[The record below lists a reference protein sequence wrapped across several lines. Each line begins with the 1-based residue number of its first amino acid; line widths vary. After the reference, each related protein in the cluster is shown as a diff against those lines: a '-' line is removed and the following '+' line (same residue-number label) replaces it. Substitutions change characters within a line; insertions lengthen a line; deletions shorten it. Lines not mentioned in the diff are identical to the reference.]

1 MAATVLVRRTDLD
14 TTFPPEKQEQHTSEP
29 TGCSVNHMVIPDEF
43 QRTTIG
49 WHYRCRMAAPETRYA
64 RKGDISIAYQ
74 VVGDGPIDVVLSSGI
89 VSHMALM
96 WSDPQANAMFRRI
109 TSFCRLVMF
118 DKPGTGLSDPVSGP
132 PSAEQRMEDIRVVMD
147 TVGLEH
153 ASIWGFSE
161 GGAPSMLFAAT
172 YPERCDAL
180 VLLETGPKWDWA
192 PDYLAEER
200 AALDALWELI
210 LDRFPRWGDG
220 SIAGELWAP
229 SACGV
234 PGALQVFGS
243 AERIC
248 ASPGMAM
255 AALLATRKVDVR
267 AAVPRISVPTLILHR
282 KNSIVPVSMS
292 RYLSREIQG
301 AKYVEFEGQ
310 DHLTWVGDWEP
321 IVDEMEQFLT
331 GARHRSEPDR
341 ALATILF
348 TDIVSSTER
357 AAEMGDQR
365 WRAVVE
371 RHDEVIRAEI
381 ERYGG
386 RSIKT
391 LGDGFLAVFEGPAKA
406 IRAARA
412 MGDAARLLGIEIRAG
427 VHTGECER
435 RGEDLSGIAVNVA
448 ARIVAHAGA
457 GEVLVSSTVRELVLG
472 SGIEFIER
480 GTYTLKGV
488 PDEWHLFSV
497 TGDGRTD
504 ARAVSEVSPEV
515 AALTPG
521 PREGMRPRDRAM
533 LAAAHRSPGLLRT
546 LGRPILHRQR
556 PWSKTD

>member
-1 MAATVLVRRTDLD
+1 
-14 TTFPPEKQEQHTSEP
+14 
-29 TGCSVNHMVIPDEF
+29 
-43 QRTTIG
+43 
-49 WHYRCRMAAPETRYA
+49 MAAPETRYA

-74 VVGDGPIDVVLSSGI
+74 VVGDGPIDIVLSSGI

-96 WSDPQANAMFRRI
+96 WSDPQANAMFRRV
-109 TSFCRLVMF
+109 TSFCRLIMF

-132 PSAEQRMEDIRVVMD
+132 PSAEQRVEDIRVVMD
-147 TVGLEH
+147 AVGLEH
-153 ASIWGFSE
+153 ACIWGFSE

-200 AALDALWELI
+200 ATLDALWELI
-210 LDRFPRWGDG
+210 LERFPRWGDG

-229 SACGV
+229 SACTA

-255 AALLATRKVDVR
+255 AALLATRQVDVR

-282 KNSIVPVSMS
+282 TDSIVPVSMS
-292 RYLSREIQG
+292 RYLSREIRG

-365 WRAVVE
+365 WRALVE
-371 RHDEVIRAEI
+371 RHDEVIQVEI

-412 MGDAARLLGIEIRAG
+412 MGDAARSLGIEIRAG

-435 RGEDLSGIAVNVA
+435 RGEDLAGIAVNVA

-472 SGIEFIER
+472 SGIAFVER
-480 GTYTLKGV
+480 DTYTLKGV
-488 PDEWHLFSV
+488 PDEWHLFVVS
-497 TGDGRTD
+497 GDGRTD
-504 ARAVSEVSPEV
+504 ARPVSEVSPEV

-546 LGRPILHRQR
+546 LSRPILHRQR
-556 PWSKTD
+556 PWSRNGA

>member
-1 MAATVLVRRTDLD
+1 
-14 TTFPPEKQEQHTSEP
+14 
-29 TGCSVNHMVIPDEF
+29 MV
-43 QRTTIG
+43 
-49 WHYRCRMAAPETRYA
+49 PETHYA
-64 RKGDISIAYQ
+64 KKGDISIAYQ
-74 VVGDGPIDVVLSSGI
+74 VVGDGPIDLVLSSGI

-109 TSFCRLVMF
+109 TSFSRLVMF
-118 DKPGTGLSDPVSGP
+118 DKPGTGLSDPVAGP
-132 PSAEQRMEDIRVVMD
+132 PSAEQRVEDIRVVMD
-147 TVGLEH
+147 AVGLEH
-153 ASIWGFSE
+153 AFIWGFSE

-172 YPERCDAL
+172 YPERCDGL
-180 VLLETGPKWDWA
+180 VLLETGSKWDWA
-192 PDYLAEER
+192 PDYLAEEQ
-200 AALDALWELI
+200 AELDALWELI

-255 AALLATRKVDVR
+255 AALLATRQVDVR

-292 RYLSREIQG
+292 RYLSREIRG

-310 DHLTWVGDWEP
+310 DHLPWVGDWEP
-321 IVDEMEQFLT
+321 IVDEIEEFLT
-331 GARHRSEPDR
+331 GARHRAHPDR
-341 ALATILF
+341 PLATILF
-348 TDIVSSTER
+348 TDIVASTDL
-357 AAEMGDQR
+357 ASDLGDER
-365 WRAVVE
+365 WRPLVE
-371 RHDEVIRAEI
+371 RHDEIIRIEI
-381 ERYGG
+381 ERYSG
-386 RSIKT
+386 RPIKT

-412 MGDAARLLGIEIRAG
+412 MNDAVRALGIEIRAG

-435 RGEDLSGIAVNVA
+435 RGDDLAGIAVNVA
-448 ARIVAHAGA
+448 ARIVAHAKA

-472 SGIEFIER
+472 SGIEFVER

-488 PDEWHLFSV
+488 PDEWHLFAV

-504 ARAVSEVSPEV
+504 ARPVSEVTPEV

-521 PREGMRPRDRAM
+521 PMETMRPRDRAM

-546 LGRPILHRQR
+546 LGRPILHRKR
-556 PWSKTD
+556 PWVRHGP